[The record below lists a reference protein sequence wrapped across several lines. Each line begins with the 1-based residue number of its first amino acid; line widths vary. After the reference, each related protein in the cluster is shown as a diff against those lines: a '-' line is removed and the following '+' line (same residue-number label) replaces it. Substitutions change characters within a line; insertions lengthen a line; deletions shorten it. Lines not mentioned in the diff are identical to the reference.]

1 MKLPVAVIVLAM
13 SLSAAPQMGIVT
25 GNVTGTYIKIGED
38 IKKIAEPSHISLQVF
53 ESAGSIQN
61 VFDVRRKRGVQLGI
75 VQSDVLDYIRD
86 ISDDNELKTIAAKL
100 AAVYPLYKEEV
111 HVLGD
116 LSLKTLQDLHGKR
129 VAIGPQRSGTY
140 LTAKTI
146 FFQTGVTPSKEVF
159 LGGKEALDALRKGEI
174 DAMFY
179 VAGAPATLFSE
190 STTADDKF
198 QLIGVDDKALDSYL
212 TAVIPAGTYK
222 WQESDVKTVAVK
234 AVLITFSY
242 AGEQCQNVAKVAKI
256 IHENKAWLDA
266 NGHPKWREVNLD
278 ERLPKWPQYECV
290 AAMQERAQQPK
301 PKGPDI
307 KIVR

>member
-61 VFDVRRKRGVQLGI
+61 VFDVRRKRGIQLGI

-146 FFQTGVTPSKEVF
+146 FFQTGITPSKEVF

-290 AAMQERAQQPK
+290 AATQEQPQPK
-301 PKGPDI
+301 PKGPNI

>member
-1 MKLPVAVIVLAM
+1 MKLPVLAVVLAM

-25 GNVTGTYIKIGED
+25 GNVAGTYIKIGED
-38 IKKIAEPSHISLQVF
+38 IRKIVEPSHISLQVF

-146 FFQTGVTPSKEVF
+146 FFQTGITPSKEVF
-159 LGGKEALDALRKGEI
+159 LGGKEALDSLRKGEI

-190 STTADDKF
+190 NTTVDDKF

-212 TAVIPAGTYK
+212 TTVIPAGTYK
-222 WQESDVKTVAVK
+222 WQESEVRTVAVK

-256 IHENKAWLDA
+256 IRENKEWLDV

-290 AAMQERAQQPK
+290 AATQEQPQPK
-301 PKGPDI
+301 PKGPNI